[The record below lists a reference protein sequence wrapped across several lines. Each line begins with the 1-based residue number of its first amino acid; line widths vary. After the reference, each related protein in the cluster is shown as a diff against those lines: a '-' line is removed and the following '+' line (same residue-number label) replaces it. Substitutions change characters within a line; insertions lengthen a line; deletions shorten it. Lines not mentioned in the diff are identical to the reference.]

1 MKVRATKLTNAMGG
15 AASESSWLTVGREYV
30 ALAVYT
36 TLGATNPRVSIV
48 VIADAGGYDYA
59 FVDLGNFEITDPRP
73 SGLWRLTFDGQDLS
87 MEPESWAEL
96 PAFWEILNGDIP
108 AVAVLGDHAPQ
119 LNATRRFDS
128 AVRELHAEAGVPLP
142 QGWAPTS
149 QPG

>member
-30 ALAVYT
+30 VLAVYT
-36 TLGATNPRVSIV
+36 TIGATNPRVSIV

-96 PAFWEILNGDIP
+96 PAFWEILNG
-108 AVAVLGDHAPQ
+108 
-119 LNATRRFDS
+119 
-128 AVRELHAEAGVPLP
+128 
-142 QGWAPTS
+142 TS
-149 QPG
+149 PPSRYSVITHHS